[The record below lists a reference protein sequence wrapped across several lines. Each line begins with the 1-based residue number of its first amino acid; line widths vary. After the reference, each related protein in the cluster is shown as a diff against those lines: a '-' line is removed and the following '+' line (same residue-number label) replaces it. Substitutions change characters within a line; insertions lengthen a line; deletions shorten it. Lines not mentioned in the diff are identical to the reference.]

1 MTAPACDAVL
11 FDLFDTLVLFQ
22 RERLPEIHVNG
33 RTMRSTAGLVHGA
46 LQPFAPQVSLEDFA
60 AALFWSWQEAER
72 VRNTTHR
79 EVAARERFGMI
90 FGRLGLDPGAMEQE
104 ALPALLGTHMRELS
118 KAIVFPTHHREVLT
132 ALKRRHRLAVV
143 SNFDYTPTARLVL
156 EREGVADL
164 FDEIL
169 VSDAV
174 GWRKPAPR
182 IFQEALDRLRLAP
195 AEAVFVG
202 DRADID
208 VAGARAMGMRAVW
221 INREAE
227 ALPEGAPTPD
237 HEIRDLQE
245 LPALL
250 APDGGRPAS
259 KR

>member
-1 MTAPACDAVL
+1 VSAPACDAVL
-11 FDLFDTLVLFQ
+11 FDLFDTLVLFE
-22 RERLPEIHVNG
+22 RERLPEIQVNG

-46 LQPFAPQVSLEDFA
+46 LRPFAPQVSLEDFA

-72 VRNTTHR
+72 IRNTTHR
-79 EVAARERFGMI
+79 EVAAAERFGMI
-90 FGRLGLDPGAMEQE
+90 FGRLGLDGGVMEKE

-118 KAIVFPTHHREVLT
+118 KAIVFPAHHREVLT

-156 EREGVADL
+156 EREGIADL

-182 IFQEALDRLRLAP
+182 IFQAALDRLRLAP

-227 ALPEGAPTPD
+227 ALPEGAPAPD

-250 APDGGRPAS
+250 APDDGRPAS